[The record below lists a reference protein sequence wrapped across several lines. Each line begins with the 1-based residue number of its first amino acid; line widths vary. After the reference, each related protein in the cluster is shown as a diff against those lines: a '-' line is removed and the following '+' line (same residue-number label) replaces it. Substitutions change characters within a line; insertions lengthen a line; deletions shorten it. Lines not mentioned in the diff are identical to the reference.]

1 MEVETN
7 SIPKYFRPSFW
18 RFFFF
23 FFITF
28 GGYTFYFA
36 YRNWDAIKVYDKSN
50 INPFWHALIPIVYLY
65 PLFDRM
71 SRDIH
76 GKGSSANR
84 ESQLLAI
91 FIVGSHIFS
100 LFAMKILEDANVADM
115 LIYRSISV
123 FAGVAMYLLFYYVA
137 FRSNIVPFN
146 RVIARGEII
155 VVVFLIIG
163 ALLSAYPGIKREVM
177 ERRITELY
185 EKYGASVD
193 DFPSEY
199 HTDPATFDGP
209 DLGNYYDSQIFVDVT
224 EYFKSDEAR
233 FKEYLTH
240 SGFDSI
246 VLEEI
251 QPIETSTLGVNF
263 VYYGGG
269 ILKDARWI
277 GRITT
282 THYGPNGKITRFFTF
297 GQRRQ
302 LSSME
307 NIALVYGISSAG
319 SSYNTDEGS
328 YFSKKIRGELKDEV
342 NISIKQD
349 AEGDVELVKEI
360 LKQATGFD
368 FDSTG
373 HK

>member
-1 MEVETN
+1 MELETN
-7 SIPKYFRPSFW
+7 SIPRYFRPSFW
-18 RFFFF
+18 RFFIFF
-23 FFITF
+23 LVTF

-36 YRNWDAIKVYDKSN
+36 YRNWDAIKVHDKN
-50 INPFWHALIPIVYLY
+50 DINPFWYALIPIVYLY

-71 SRDIH
+71 SRDIY
-76 GKGSSANR
+76 GKGSSTNR

-100 LFAMKILEDANVADM
+100 LFTMKLLEDANVADI
-115 LIYRSISV
+115 LIYRVISI
-123 FAGVAMYLLFYYVA
+123 FAGIGMYLLFYYIA
-137 FRSNIVPFN
+137 FRSNIVPVN
-146 RVIARGEII
+146 RIIARGEII
-155 VVVFLIIG
+155 VVVFLIAG
-163 ALLSAYPGIKREVM
+163 TLLSVYPGIKREIA
-177 ERRITELY
+177 EKRITELY
-185 EKYGASVD
+185 ENYGASID
-193 DFPSEY
+193 DFPPEY
-199 HTDPATFDGP
+199 HTDPTTFDSP
-209 DLGNYYDSQIFVDVT
+209 DLGNYYDSQVFVDVT
-224 EYFKSDEAR
+224 KYFNSDEVL
-233 FKEYLTH
+233 FGEYLIR

-251 QPIETSTLGVNF
+251 QPIETSTLGVYF

-297 GQRRQ
+297 DQRRQ

-307 NIALVYGISSAG
+307 NIALVYGISSVEN
-319 SSYNTDEGS
+319 SHSTDEGS

-349 AEGDVELVKEI
+349 AESDVDFIKTI
-360 LKQATGFD
+360 LKQSTGFD
-368 FDSTG
+368 FDSLG
-373 HK
+373 HN